1 MVVKIEFESN
11 DVRSVLKNILA
22 SPQFASSPQVSAT
35 LRYVVEESLE
45 GRSDRIKAYS
55 IAIDVLKKTDEFD
68 PSSNPIVRVL
78 AGRLREALT
87 TFYQTPTGA
96 EQKIMI
102 TIPIGSY
109 VPVFALPEEHA
120 TLQTSDGTQNNQNA
134 HTFSRTVR
142 VERFSVFS
150 GETVSESTDMRADM
164 VGAGLQIELIDKLS
178 RFKDFIILEVT
189 APETDSN
196 VHQLKQPEPQYIL
209 SGNIRISE
217 ARVIVSPILR
227 RSADRGII
235 WSKTYDKLFQN
246 TDALFDIQ
254 ATIASDIAATIGQPY
269 GTIVTKTAAIRPRLG
284 EMDMDHYLALVDFYQ
299 YSNNK
304 TDKKFEEVL
313 AGLEKATLEVPEFS
327 SAWAALSWMYA
338 DKEFEVDRKVDFEE
352 QTARI
357 LRTAQNAVYTD
368 PENAMAYQ
376 YLAIVKFNDGDQE
389 GFRKAARTA
398 LRLNPNDAEV
408 LADMGSHFIQL
419 DNSDEGKEMVEK
431 AMQLS
436 PGHPPWYH
444 LAVVI
449 YHYTRSETNQAIHHA
464 RQYVQEKTLSAYILL
479 TASLVQGEHME
490 EAVEAFQKLL
500 ESRPIFA
507 TDYQSILDNW
517 PLPDG
522 MQKKLLRDLKVA
534 GLQDIIANT
543 QTAKQSPA

>member
-1 MVVKIEFESN
+1 M
-11 DVRSVLKNILA
+11 LKNILA

-35 LRYVVEESLE
+35 LRYVVEETLE
-45 GRSDRIKAYS
+45 GRSNRIKAYS

-87 TFYQTPTGA
+87 TFNTSTTGLD
-96 EQKIMI
+96 QKLVI
-102 TIPIGSY
+102 TVPIGSY
-109 VPVFALPEEHA
+109 VPVFTPPAAPSSVHA
-120 TLQTSDGTQNNQNA
+120 DEDSHNTINTPS
-134 HTFSRTVR
+134 FSRTVAI
-142 VERFSVFS
+142 EKFDVFS
-150 GETVSESTDMRADM
+150 GETTSEVTDIRSDM
-164 VGAGLQIELIDKLS
+164 ISAGLQIELIDKLS
-178 RFKDFIILEVT
+178 RFKDFVILEFISGT
-189 APETDSN
+189 N
-196 VHQLKQPEPQYIL
+196 VQTINQSEPQYIL

-217 ARVIVSPILR
+217 ARIIVTPVLR

-235 WSKTYDKLFQN
+235 WSKTYDELFQN

-254 ATIASDIAATIGQPY
+254 AMIATDVAATIAQPY

-299 YSNNK
+299 YSN
-304 TDKKFEEVL
+304 DKNDKNYEEVV
-313 AGLEKATLEVPEFS
+313 AGLERATGEVPEFS
-327 SAWAALSWMYA
+327 SAWAALSCMYTYGGQHVDKRKDA
-338 DKEFEVDRKVDFEE
+338 DTIGAKGLD
-352 QTARI
+352 A
-357 LRTAQNAVYTD
+357 AQKAVNTD

-376 YLAIVKFNDGDQE
+376 YLAIAKFNHGDHE

-431 AMQLS
+431 AMKIS

-449 YHYTRSETNQAIHHA
+449 YHYTRNETNQAIHHS
-464 RQYVQEKTLSAYILL
+464 RQYVREKTLSAYILL
-479 TASLVQGEHME
+479 TASLVQGNHKA
-490 EAVEAFQKLL
+490 EADETFQKLL
-500 ESRPIFA
+500 KNRPIFA

-522 MQKKLLRDLKVA
+522 MQKMLLRDLKIA
-534 GLQDIIANT
+534 GLQDIITDIQSAE
-543 QTAKQSPA
+543 QSPA